1 MKLKIYSIFDEKSGF
16 GSPTVDISDQVAM
29 RNFAHALV
37 TTRGIMATSPI
48 DFSLWCLGE
57 FDSEN
62 GMIDSVG
69 SEFPRRVCSG
79 TDLFIE
85 DVAAS
90 FRHFYGGD
98 R

>member
-1 MKLKIYSIFDEKSGF
+1 MKLKIYSIRDEKSGF
-16 GSPTVDISDQVAM
+16 GAPSYDVSHQVAM

-37 TTRGIMATSPI
+37 TTRGIMATNPQ

-57 FDSEN
+57 FDTEK
-62 GMIDSVG
+62 GLIDSKGVAYP
-69 SEFPRRVCSG
+69 EKVCAG

-98 R
+98 V